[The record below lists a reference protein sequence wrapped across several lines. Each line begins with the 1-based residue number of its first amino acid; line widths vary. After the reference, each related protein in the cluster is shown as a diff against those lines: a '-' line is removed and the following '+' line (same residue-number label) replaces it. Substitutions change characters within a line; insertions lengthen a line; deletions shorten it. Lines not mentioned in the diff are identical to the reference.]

1 MTAVKACINGQLK
14 SHFTCCLMEILG
26 YIHPHTECGCA
37 FSVIDI
43 AQNRIALDIIDNAVN
58 PCIKR
63 NLRHVKVDTERI
75 VAVVNLSA
83 ILSCGE
89 KCGRFAAFADLTAGF
104 QRSKGIGHPICE
116 QPCDRVICSHPITY
130 VTIFKIEQYF
140 RTLAEINDKCQ
151 LRSCR
156 LVCSSN
162 CSAADSFISRCSE
175 CHSIQSACC
184 CIRQVIIKGIAVKV
198 DLRLADSGYK
208 AQSG

>member
-1 MTAVKACINGQLK
+1 MTAVKACINGQLE
-14 SHFTCCLMEILG
+14 SHFAGGLMEVLRN
-26 YIHPHTECGCA
+26 IHPHTEGGCA

-43 AQNRIALDIIDNAVN
+43 AQNRIPLDIIDNTVN

-63 NLRHVKVDTERI
+63 DLRHIKVDAERI
-75 VAVVNLSA
+75 VAVANLPA
-83 ILSCGE
+83 VLSCGE
-89 KCGRFAAFADLTAGF
+89 KCGRFAAFTDLPAGF
-104 QRSKGIGHPICE
+104 QRSEGIGHPICE
-116 QPCDRVICSHPITY
+116 QPCDRIIGPHPITD

-151 LRSCR
+151 LLSCR

-184 CIRQVIIKGIAVKV
+184 RIRQVIIK
-198 DLRLADSGYK
+198 
-208 AQSG
+208 

>member
-26 YIHPHTECGCA
+26 YIHPHTECGCV
-37 FSVIDI
+37 FTVIDI

-116 QPCDRVICSHPITY
+116 QPCDRIIGPHPITD
-130 VTIFKIEQYF
+130 VAVLEAEQHF
-140 RTLAEINDKCQ
+140 RPFAEMNNKGQ
-151 LRSCR
+151 FSACR

-162 CSAADSFISRCSE
+162 FSAADSFISRCRE
-175 CHSIQSACC
+175 GQPTQRTCRRV
-184 CIRQVIIKGIAVKV
+184 RQRIIKGITVKV
-198 DLRLADSGYK
+198 DLRLADSGFK
-208 AQSG
+208 AQCG